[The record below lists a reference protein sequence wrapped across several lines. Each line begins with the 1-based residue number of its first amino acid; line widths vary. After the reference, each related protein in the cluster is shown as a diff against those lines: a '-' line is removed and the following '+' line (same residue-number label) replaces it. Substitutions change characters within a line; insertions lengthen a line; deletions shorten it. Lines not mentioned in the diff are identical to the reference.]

1 MADSYRQDAE
11 ITGDKYEHLGAKI
24 LKDKGFSDIT
34 VTQDTGDFGVDIIAT
49 KDGERYAVQC
59 KYYSS
64 PVGIKA
70 VQEVYAGMNYYH
82 CTKAIVMTNSTF
94 TDAAKKLAQSNGV
107 ILWPKHRIVEKTG
120 SMESTARQ
128 NEESVHRSKGSS
140 RDKGKRSRKRLVGG
154 IVALGIVLIVLVL
167 LVVFLNRFSLSGDA
181 NDASDS
187 GNTVFSEQVS
197 DDYILSESDS
207 RYYTAEELGGLTK
220 DELRLARNEIYA
232 RHGYI
237 FNDTELREYFESQS
251 WYQSTVEAAA
261 FDNSVLNQ
269 YEKANIDLIKS
280 LE

>member
-1 MADSYRQDAE
+1 MADRDRQEAE
-11 ITGDKYEHLGAKI
+11 LTGYEYEHKGTKF
-24 LKDKGFSDIT
+24 LKDKGFSIVE
-34 VTQDTGDFGVDIIAT
+34 VTQGSGDYGVDIIAK

-94 TDAAKKLAQSNGV
+94 TDAAKELAKSNGV
-107 ILWPKHRIVEKTG
+107 ILWPKKRIVKKTG
-120 SMESTARQ
+120 SVGSATR
-128 NEESVHRSKGSS
+128 RSKDSS

-154 IVALGIVLIVLVL
+154 IVALVIVLIVLVL
-167 LVVFLNRFSLSGDA
+167 LLVFLNRFSFSSDA

-187 GNTVFSEQVS
+187 GNTVFSRQVN
-197 DDYILSESDS
+197 DDYLLSGSAS
-207 RYYTAEELGGLTK
+207 RYYTAEEVDGLTK

-237 FNDTELREYFESQS
+237 FNDTELQEYFESQS
-251 WYQSTVEAAA
+251 WYQGTVEASA

-269 YEKANIDLIKS
+269 YEKANINLIKS